1 MHKFFAIIFFGSL
14 ISVNAQAGNVDGL
27 IKIQSKH
34 SVSETLDRLEIL
46 LEKKGITVAVRWK
59 HSEKAGNVKIKMR
72 DTELLVFGNPKLG
85 SHLMTSEQTVAIDL
99 PMKAIAWKD
108 EAGQVWLAYND
119 PAYIA
124 KRHGVSDRDDI
135 VKKMSNALAGLTAT
149 AAGK

>member
-1 MHKFFAIIFFGSL
+1 MYKYFAIIILGAL
-14 ISVNAQAGNVDGL
+14 VSVNAQANEVDGL
-27 IKIQSKH
+27 VKMQSKF
-34 SVSETLDRLEIL
+34 SVSETLDRLENL

-59 HSEKAGNVKIKMR
+59 HSEKAANVDIKMR

-85 SHLMTSEQTVAIDL
+85 SHLMTSAQTVAIDL

-108 EAGQVWLAYND
+108 AAGQVWLAYND

-135 VKKMSNALAGLTAT
+135 VKKMSNALAGLTAN

>member
-34 SVSETLDRLEIL
+34 SVSETLDRLENL

>member
-1 MHKFFAIIFFGSL
+1 MHKIFALVFFGTL
-14 ISVNAQAGNVDGL
+14 ITVNAQAGDVDGL
-27 IKIQSKH
+27 IRMESKY
-34 SVSETLDRLEIL
+34 SVGETLDRLENL

-59 HSEKAGNVKIKMR
+59 HSEKADKVKIKMR

-108 EAGQVWLAYND
+108 EAGKVWLAYND